1 MFFTYGVR
9 EVSVRN
15 CILFRDAVYVFT
27 LHSFGKLLS
36 LPDWYTSSPP
46 RLTWTNLFPFCLSD
60 PLRSVSHYVH
70 HLTIW
75 FRTICV
81 SVCVKNPQECNKI
94 HTYTHSWWLH
104 LLNHTLCTW
113 AIWFSEI
120 TDFTLFAVVF
130 LLAFWCM
137 SIIYTNTY
145 NHVYMCASVYA
156 SAMWVSPHN
165 AGFFRCYTSFL
176 NTQTGTRTQELW
188 FDLTS
193 ADEYNWDLL
202 FWVRLNVVILWR
214 KKAIQKLIS
223 VLQSAL
229 LVQKVFFTVQV
240 CSLWNW
246 NMQISWVI

>member
-130 LLAFWCM
+130 LLACWCM

-145 NHVYMCASVYA
+145 NMCTCVRVFMLLLCGFRLIMLGFWDATHHSWTHKRASTHR
-156 SAMWVSPHN
+156 SCGLTWCRQM
-165 AGFFRCYTSFL
+165 
-176 NTQTGTRTQELW
+176 NTTETFCFGS
-188 FDLTS
+188 D
-193 ADEYNWDLL
+193 
-202 FWVRLNVVILWR
+202 
-214 KKAIQKLIS
+214 
-223 VLQSAL
+223 
-229 LVQKVFFTVQV
+229 
-240 CSLWNW
+240 
-246 NMQISWVI
+246 